1 MTELAPFAAALI
13 AWLLIHRA
21 SLNPLWGRVR
31 TDDHSAYVAAM
42 AEFRQAML
50 DMQRTIYAAL
60 IPAFAALTAELRRWQ
75 EDQPEYEDD
84 A

>member
-1 MTELAPFAAALI
+1 
-13 AWLLIHRA
+13 
-21 SLNPLWGRVR
+21 
-31 TDDHSAYVAAM
+31 M